1 MKKCLIVVDFQND
14 FVNGALG
21 FEGAEKLDAII
32 ENKIKEYLKNK
43 DDIIYTLDTHYEN
56 YLETQEGK
64 RLPVIHCLDGSYGHK
79 VYGNSA
85 KYLKNAKKV
94 FKKNTFG
101 SLDLGNFLKG
111 QDYNEIELAGLVTN
125 MCVISNAIIAKSAL
139 PEARIIVDKN
149 ASMSFDE
156 DLHNK
161 TMDVLKGLQVDVM
174 VN

>member
-21 FEGAEKLDAII
+21 FPGAEKLDQII
-32 ENKIKEYLKNK
+32 ENKIKDYLN
-43 DDIIYTLDTHYEN
+43 DNQDILYTLDTHYDN

-64 RLPVIHCLDGSYGHK
+64 RLPIMHCIDNTKGHE
-79 VYGNSA
+79 VYGNIG
-85 KYLKNAKKV
+85 KYLKDAKKI

-101 SLDLGNFLKG
+101 SLELGNFLKDK
-111 QDYNEIELAGLVTN
+111 DYDEIEIAGLVTN

-139 PEARIIVDKN
+139 PEARIVVDKN
-149 ASMSFDE
+149 ASLSFDK

-161 TMDVLKGLQVDVM
+161 TLEVLKGMQVDII
-174 VN
+174 